1 MHSHSENITA
11 PTRSAAAVMNGAFI
25 PFRQPNVPARDNS
38 RQLSIRCKLF
48 IGALNDPLED
58 EADAMADKVMRMPED
73 HLLQRK
79 HSTGNELIQRQE
91 EHDTEKKEEK
101 KKTEL
106 QRQPAEPNYLTLKT
120 PFLERNILH
129 LWDPDA
135 ALGVWHYNYRFFK
148 NLGVSDSL
156 AGKAANLTA
165 PFAIDSQLKAQN
177 PKWWEITDK
186 DLGTT
191 SYTGSI
197 PAFSFDSNFRNWKFL
212 PFLQKKSMEN
222 IPDPVLSASENFI
235 QKKCSHCEHEEKIN
249 GKSSAAS
256 VIPFIQTKNVGAGIA
271 SDPLVN
277 QINTSRGSGNTMDSL
292 TRSFMEKRFGADFS
306 NVKIHQNEEAVQMNR
321 SLNAQAF
328 TVGNDIY
335 FNAGKYSPN
344 DSGGKHLLAHELT
357 HVIQQSGKN
366 KSQQSSA
373 GSFSF
378 TTNPYV
384 ARFTDDAHHI
394 IDEAGLTGG
403 GFTEEQR
410 KGIERGNK
418 LRDYSQLPRIGNA
431 ILLCNPGKFG
441 GYAQDDHFDNY
452 IWDKNK
458 NEWRDRSLAANQ
470 RAGIVDASVRGSD
483 PIAHIKAKL
492 SSFVHA
498 GLTDAGLE
506 DLGNAFHAVEDFFAH
521 SNFIELINND
531 FRFGHDLITGS
542 VPGTASVS
550 LLHTAEDVST
560 KESAAYYKA
569 QGEEAKKNTDI
580 LSHAN
585 IAKDHRGDRN
595 HLQARRLAALVVQD
609 LSRDLLQI
617 VKSPAADR
625 TKLLASG
632 VFTKID
638 RYLKFPDAAND
649 PWWIKLSDND
659 NGVIDQLINKAQ
671 METPATVN
679 QCFLS
684 PLRNLE
690 ASKDSNM
697 KIILGGAIPVKLWGN
712 QGFLQVGAGLITPLD
727 LSNSTITSGT
737 NDKPAWFVGGQL
749 TFPLK

>member
-11 PTRSAAAVMNGAFI
+11 PTQSAASVMNGVFI
-25 PFRQPNVPARDNS
+25 PFQHPAVFQATDYG
-38 RQLSIRCKLF
+38 RQLSIQCKLS

-58 EADAMADKVMRMPED
+58 EADAMADKVMRMPEG
-73 HLLQRK
+73 HVLQRK
-79 HSTGNELIQRQE
+79 HNTGNEFIQRQGE
-91 EHDTEKKEEK
+91 DDTEKKEDEK
-101 KKTEL
+101 KTKL
-106 QRQPAEPNYLTLKT
+106 QQQPAEPNYLTLKT
-120 PFLERNILH
+120 PFLERNVLH

-165 PFAIDSQLKAQN
+165 PFAIDSQLKADN

-191 SYTGSI
+191 SYVGSV

-222 IPDPVLSASENFI
+222 ISAVQSASENFI
-235 QKKCSHCEHEEKIN
+235 QKKCGHCAQEEKIN
-249 GKSSAAS
+249 SKSWAAS
-256 VIPFIQTKNVGAGIA
+256 VTPFIQTKSAGAGIVA
-271 SDPLVN
+271 DALAN
-277 QINTSRGSGNTMDSL
+277 QINTSRGSGSTMDSS

-306 NVKIHQNEEAVQMNR
+306 NVNIHHNEEAVQMNR

-344 DSGGKHLLAHELT
+344 DAGGKHLLAHELT
-357 HVIQQSGKN
+357 HVVQQSGKN
-366 KSQQSSA
+366 KSEQSSA
-373 GSFSF
+373 ENFSL
-378 TTNPYV
+378 TANLYV

-394 IDEAGLTGG
+394 IDEAGLAGG

-452 IWDKNK
+452 IWDKDK

-531 FRFGHDLITGS
+531 FRFGHELITGS

-569 QGEEAKKNTDI
+569 KGEEAKRNTDI

-585 IAKDHRGDRN
+585 IAKDHLGDRN

-617 VKSPAADR
+617 VKSPEADR
-625 TKLLASG
+625 IKLLASV

-649 PWWIKLSDND
+649 AWWIKLSDTD

-671 METPATVN
+671 RETPATVN

-712 QGFLQVGAGLITPLD
+712 HGFLQAGAGLITPLD
-727 LSNSTITSGT
+727 LSNSTITSRT
-737 NDKPAWFVGGQL
+737 NDKPAWFVGAQL
-749 TFPLK
+749 TFLLK